1 MADNKVVIKINYDK
15 KPASLNTVP
24 QTVTVWHIRRIVIA
38 ALVIVLLIILLFS
51 WFSDDNEGSDTQIDS
66 AEKVQQFNNPVAEL
80 DDRQALV
87 APVSPEVP
95 AAVIARK
102 EPANLESVKKVDT
115 IKRPAAVI
123 LDSKVIRAS
132 LNGRPKDNE
141 PGEPIKSPVR
151 ILPNQPAEL
160 FYFSEIRNMRGKVL
174 FHQWLRNGQIVQQK
188 QLDMKDKIS
197 KVWSSKTLSAKDKGS
212 WQIQL
217 ADKKGKVYSEVN
229 FLVNAE

>member
-51 WFSDDNEGSDTQIDS
+51 WFSGDNEGSHTQIDS
-66 AEKVQQFNNPVAEL
+66 AEKVQQFNNPVAEH

-87 APVSPEVP
+87 APVAPEVP

-123 LDSKVIRAS
+123 LDSKVMRAS

-160 FYFSEIRNMRGKVL
+160 FYFSEIRNMRGKTL

-197 KVWSSKTLSAKDKGS
+197 KVWSSKTLSAKDKGA
-212 WQIQL
+212 WQVQL
-217 ADKKGKVYSEVN
+217 TDKKGKVYSEVN